1 VILYLDSSSLV
12 KIYIEEDH
20 SDLVRE
26 WAGAA
31 EAIATSRVAYPE
43 TLSAFA
49 RRREQGDLEPHDLEV
64 LQETLDGD
72 WPRFVLMP
80 VKERRAGIFAVR
92 YLLRGFDAIHLAAV
106 SDLRAT
112 LPSDL
117 IIFSSFDRKLVQ
129 AARAEGI
136 PLLVPN
142 EEILS

>member
-49 RRREQGDLEPHDLEV
+49 RRREQGDLGSHGLEV

-72 WPRFVLMP
+72 WSRFVLMP
-80 VKERRAGIFAVR
+80 VKERRAGVFAVR

-106 SDLRAT
+106 ADLRAT
-112 LPSDL
+112 LPSDFV
-117 IIFSSFDRKLVQ
+117 IFSSFDNRLVQ

-142 EEILS
+142 QEILG